1 LNQATSINTVERS
14 TVTKTMRRILP
25 FILILYVVAF
35 LDRVNMGYAAL
46 EMNADLALT
55 AEAFGLLSGLFFIS
69 YFLFEVPSNLILHKV
84 GARLWIARI
93 MITWGIVVVLTGFI
107 QSATH
112 LYILRFL
119 LGAAEAGFVPGIIL
133 YLTYWFRARERGKAT
148 ALFFVALPLSA
159 LIGAPLST
167 WIMDTVTWG
176 GLAGWRWMF
185 ILEGIPAVL
194 LGIVVLFYLTDRPVN
209 AKWLTE
215 NEKTW
220 LEDELVKERKLSAK
234 LNKSSNL
241 DMLKESKVWK
251 LALFNIAGFVAVN
264 ALSYWM
270 PTIIKSLSSSETTN
284 MQIGW
289 LAMIPSIIAIPA
301 ILFTGWNADRTGRHK
316 LHLGACVSIAMIGF
330 IGCAYV
336 SSVPLMVLM
345 LSITSAGLY
354 GISGTFY
361 AYITFFFSESTAP
374 AGIALVSTLSSLGGF
389 MGPMLMGIFNFKQAM
404 FIIAGCLLV
413 SLITLF
419 TLRLVKKEQKDL
431 VDTGAVEIPN

>member
-1 LNQATSINTVERS
+1 LNQAKAMNAVEKS
-14 TVTKTMRRILP
+14 TLKKTMRRILP
-25 FILILYVVAF
+25 FILILYIVAF

-93 MITWGIVVVLTGFI
+93 MITWGIVVVFTGFI
-107 QSATH
+107 QSAAH

-215 NEKTW
+215 KEKTW
-220 LEDELVKERKLSAK
+220 LEDELVKERNLSAK
-234 LNKSSNL
+234 LNKSSHL
-241 DMLKESKVWK
+241 GMLKETKVWK

-289 LAMIPSIIAIPA
+289 LAMIPSIIAIPS

-330 IGCAYV
+330 IGCANV

-389 MGPMLMGIFNFKQAM
+389 LGPMLMGIFDFKQAM

-413 SLITLF
+413 SLVTLF
-419 TLRLVKKEQKDL
+419 SIRLVKNDQKDL
-431 VDTGAVEIPN
+431 VAAKSS

>member
-1 LNQATSINTVERS
+1 MLNQVQSIEKS
-14 TVTKTMRRILP
+14 TVKKTMRRILP
-25 FILILYVVAF
+25 FILVLYVVAF

-69 YFLFEVPSNLILHKV
+69 YFIFEVPSNLIMHKV
-84 GARLWIARI
+84 GARLWISRI
-93 MITWGIVVVLTGFI
+93 MISWGIVVILTGFI
-107 QSATH
+107 QTATH

-119 LGAAEAGFVPGIIL
+119 LGAAEAGFVPGIVL
-133 YLTYWFRARERGKAT
+133 YLTYWFRSRERGRAT

-167 WIMDTVTWG
+167 WIMDTISWG

-185 ILEGIPAVL
+185 IMEGIPAVI
-194 LGIVVLFYLTDRPVN
+194 LGIVVLFYLSNKPAN
-209 AKWLTE
+209 AKWLTQA
-215 NEKTW
+215 EKTW
-220 LEDELVKERKLSAK
+220 LEGELEKERALSAK
-234 LNKSSNL
+234 LNKTSHL
-241 DMLKESKVWK
+241 DMIKDSKVWK
-251 LALFNIAGFVAVN
+251 LALFNIAGFIAVN

-270 PTIIKSLSSSETTN
+270 PTIIKSLSASSTTN

-289 LAMIPSIIAIPA
+289 LAMIPSIIAIPS
-301 ILFTGWNADRTGRHK
+301 ILFTGWNADRTNSHK
-316 LHLGACVSIAMIGF
+316 SHLGVCVTVAMIGF
-330 IGCAYV
+330 IGCAFV
-336 SSVPLMVLM
+336 TTVPLMVLM

-389 MGPMLMGIFNFKQAM
+389 VGPMIMGIFNFTQAM
-404 FIIAGCLLV
+404 FIIAGFLII
-413 SLITLF
+413 SLITLT
-419 TLRLVKKEQKDL
+419 TLKL
-431 VDTGAVEIPN
+431 IPKNKSDMAEDSVIEVPN

>member
-1 LNQATSINTVERS
+1 
-14 TVTKTMRRILP
+14 
-25 FILILYVVAF
+25 
-35 LDRVNMGYAAL
+35 MGYAAL

-69 YFLFEVPSNLILHKV
+69 YFIFEVPSNLIMHKV
-84 GARLWIARI
+84 GAKLWISRI
-93 MITWGIVVVLTGFI
+93 MISWGIVVILTAFI

-119 LGAAEAGFVPGIIL
+119 LGAAEAGFVPGIVL
-133 YLTYWFRARERGKAT
+133 YLTYWFRSRERGRAT

-167 WIMDTVTWG
+167 WIMDTITWG

-185 ILEGIPAVL
+185 IMEGIPAVL
-194 LGIVVLFYLTDRPVN
+194 LGIVVLFYLTNKPAN

-215 NEKTW
+215 AEKTW
-220 LEDELVKERKLSAK
+220 LEGELDKERSLSAK
-234 LNKSSNL
+234 LNKTSHL
-241 DMLKESKVWK
+241 GMLKDSKVWK
-251 LALFNIAGFVAVN
+251 LALFNIAGFIAVN

-270 PTIIKSLSSSETTN
+270 PTIIKSLSASSTTN
-284 MQIGW
+284 LQIGW
-289 LAMIPSIIAIPA
+289 LAMIPSIIAIPS
-301 ILFTGWNADRTGRHK
+301 ILFTGWNADRTNSHKRH
-316 LHLGACVSIAMIGF
+316 LAACVTVAMIGF
-330 IGCAYV
+330 LGCAFV
-336 SSVPLMVLM
+336 SSVPMMVLM

-389 MGPMLMGIFNFKQAM
+389 VGPMIMGIFNFTQAM
-404 FIIAGCLLV
+404 FIIAGFLLI
-413 SLITLF
+413 SLITLT
-419 TLRLVKKEQKDL
+419 TLKLLPNNKSDM
-431 VDTGAVEIPN
+431 VEDSIIEVPN

>member
-1 LNQATSINTVERS
+1 LNQAKAMNAVERS
-14 TVTKTMRRILP
+14 TLKKTMGRILP
-25 FILILYVVAF
+25 FILILYIVAF

-93 MITWGIVVVLTGFI
+93 MITWGIVVVFTGFI
-107 QSATH
+107 QSAAH

-215 NEKTW
+215 KEKTW
-220 LEDELVKERKLSAK
+220 LEDELVKERNLSAK
-234 LNKSSNL
+234 LNKSSHL
-241 DMLKESKVWK
+241 GMLKETKVWK

-289 LAMIPSIIAIPA
+289 LAMIPSIIAIPS

-330 IGCAYV
+330 IGCANV

-389 MGPMLMGIFNFKQAM
+389 LGPMLMGIFDFKQAM

-413 SLITLF
+413 SLVTLF
-419 TLRLVKKEQKDL
+419 SIRLVKNDQKDL
-431 VDTGAVEIPN
+431 VAAKSS

>member
-1 LNQATSINTVERS
+1 MNQGLSIEKS
-14 TVTKTMRRILP
+14 TVKKTMKRILP
-25 FILILYVVAF
+25 FILLLYVVAF

-69 YFLFEVPSNLILHKV
+69 YFIFEVPSNLIMHKV
-84 GARLWIARI
+84 GAKLWISRI
-93 MITWGIVVVLTGFI
+93 MISWGIVVILTAFI

-119 LGAAEAGFVPGIIL
+119 LGAAEAGFVPGIVL
-133 YLTYWFRARERGKAT
+133 YLTYWFRSRERGRAT

-167 WIMDTVTWG
+167 WIMDTISWG

-185 ILEGIPAVL
+185 IMEGIPAVL
-194 LGIVVLFYLTDRPVN
+194 LGIVVLFYLTNKPAN

-215 NEKTW
+215 AEKTW
-220 LEDELVKERKLSAK
+220 LEGELDKERAIRAK
-234 LNKSSNL
+234 LNKTSHL
-241 DMLKESKVWK
+241 GMLKDSKVWK
-251 LALFNIAGFVAVN
+251 LALFNIAGFIAVN

-270 PTIIKSLSSSETTN
+270 PTIIKSLSASSTTN
-284 MQIGW
+284 LQVGW
-289 LAMIPSIIAIPA
+289 LAMIPSIIAIPS
-301 ILFTGWNADRTGRHK
+301 ILFTGWNADRTNSHK
-316 LHLGACVSIAMIGF
+316 WHLAACVIVAMIGF
-330 IGCAYV
+330 LGCAFV
-336 SSVPLMVLM
+336 TSVPMMVLM

-389 MGPMLMGIFNFKQAM
+389 VGPMIMGIFNFTQAM
-404 FIIAGCLLV
+404 FIIAGFLLI
-413 SLITLF
+413 SLITLT
-419 TLRLVKKEQKDL
+419 TLKLLPNNKSDQVEDSII
-431 VDTGAVEIPN
+431 EIPN

>member
-1 LNQATSINTVERS
+1 MNQATTINTVERS
-14 TVTKTMRRILP
+14 TLKKTMRRILP
-25 FILILYVVAF
+25 FILILYVIAF

-93 MITWGIVVVLTGFI
+93 MISWGIVVVLTGFI
-107 QSATH
+107 QSAAH

-167 WIMDTVTWG
+167 WIMDTVSWG

-215 NEKTW
+215 KEKTW

-234 LNKSSNL
+234 LNKSSHL
-241 DMLKESKVWK
+241 GMLMESKVWK

-284 MQIGW
+284 LQIGW
-289 LAMIPSIIAIPA
+289 LAMIPSIIAIPS

-330 IGCAYV
+330 IGCASV

-345 LSITSAGLY
+345 LSVTSAGLY

-389 MGPMLMGIFNFKQAM
+389 LGPMLMGIFDFKQAM

-419 TLRLVKKEQKDL
+419 TLRFVKNDQKDL
-431 VDTGAVEIPN
+431 ADTGAVDIPN

>member
-1 LNQATSINTVERS
+1 MNQGQSIEKS
-14 TVTKTMRRILP
+14 TVKKTMKRILP
-25 FILILYVVAF
+25 FILLLYVVAF

-69 YFLFEVPSNLILHKV
+69 YFIFEVPSNLIMHKV
-84 GARLWIARI
+84 GAKLWISRI
-93 MITWGIVVVLTGFI
+93 MISWGIVVILTAFI

-119 LGAAEAGFVPGIIL
+119 LGAAEAGFVPGIVL
-133 YLTYWFRARERGKAT
+133 YLTYWFRSRERGRAT

-167 WIMDTVTWG
+167 WIMDTITWG

-185 ILEGIPAVL
+185 IMEGIPAVL
-194 LGIVVLFYLTDRPVN
+194 LGIVVLFYLTNKPAN

-215 NEKTW
+215 AEKTW
-220 LEDELVKERKLSAK
+220 LEGELDKERSLSAK
-234 LNKSSNL
+234 LNKTSHL
-241 DMLKESKVWK
+241 GMLKDSKVWK
-251 LALFNIAGFVAVN
+251 LALFNIAGFIAVN

-270 PTIIKSLSSSETTN
+270 PTIIKSLSASSTTN
-284 MQIGW
+284 LQIGW
-289 LAMIPSIIAIPA
+289 LAMIPSIIAIPS
-301 ILFTGWNADRTGRHK
+301 ILFTGWNADRTNSHKRH
-316 LHLGACVSIAMIGF
+316 LAACVTVAMIGF
-330 IGCAYV
+330 LGCAFV
-336 SSVPLMVLM
+336 SSVPMMVLM

-389 MGPMLMGIFNFKQAM
+389 VGPMIMGIFNFTQAM
-404 FIIAGCLLV
+404 FIIAGFLLI
-413 SLITLF
+413 SLITLT
-419 TLRLVKKEQKDL
+419 TLKLLPNNKSDM
-431 VDTGAVEIPN
+431 VEDSIIEVPN